1 MPLGKNAN
9 FNINAMRVLMPAP
22 RPSQGKGIVGST
34 DIFLVRPVALIAN
47 KGDFDAKVVSSL
59 RIFIL
64 LECSGILTK
73 QKLKT

>member
-9 FNINAMRVLMPAP
+9 FNINAMRVLVPAP
-22 RPSQGKGIVGST
+22 MQGQGKGIVGSAN
-34 DIFLVRPVALIAN
+34 IFLVRPGALIAN
-47 KGDFDAKVVSSL
+47 KGDLDANVVSSL